1 MLLLEEEA
9 FREESALS
17 RVEALLLPGKLGE
30 VLSVLAL
37 VQGQLELR
45 EDPVWVLSKARV
57 AVVGLVE
64 RQERHDGQQ
73 VDQVSRPFN

>member
-9 FREESALS
+9 LREESALP
-17 RVEALLLPGKLGE
+17 RVEALLLPRKLGE